1 MSTAAVLVIVVI
13 AIALLMFVT
22 DKVPSDLTA
31 ILAMVVLV
39 GLGIISPREGI
50 AGFSNPATI
59 TVAFMFV
66 ISAALLKTGAL
77 QYLALHLS
85 GLFRKNFMLGMLAM
99 MLLIAV
105 VSAFVNNTPVVAV
118 FIPVVL
124 QIAHAS
130 GQPAG
135 KMLIPLSFASI
146 FGGLCTMIGTST
158 NLLVSGIAEKEG
170 LPPIAMFDF
179 TPLALIFLVIGIA
192 YMALIGIRLLPTR
205 EQRDNIRER
214 YDLRNFL
221 AEIELLDRASAVNQR
236 IMDTVLVNELGIDII
251 EVKRSESVIH
261 MPPGDFFLHAGD
273 VLKVRCDV
281 GKLKSLKERE
291 RIAVDTGIRIG
302 EDDLRGKNST
312 LIEMVITANSAF
324 SGKSL
329 RQVDFRRR
337 YRGIPL
343 GICHR
348 DEVVSGSLYD
358 VELQPGD
365 VVLAEVK
372 NHYVTELRKLETGQ
386 NPPFVLLSEDQVV
399 DFDKQKFF
407 TVLGVVA
414 VMVALA
420 ATGLLDIVIGAIGS
434 VLALVALRCI
444 TMPEVYR
451 AVNWK
456 IVFLM
461 AGVLSFG
468 TAMVNT
474 GLDLA
479 LADSLVGPLGAYGPV
494 AVLSG
499 VYLATMLLTE
509 IMSNTAAA
517 ALMTPIAIATAVAI
531 EVNTT
536 PFLIAV
542 MFAASASFAT
552 PIGYQTNTMV
562 YSAGQYKFL
571 DFTKAGSLLNL
582 LFWLVATLTI
592 PFFFPFQ

>member
-1 MSTAAVLVIVVI
+1 
-13 AIALLMFVT
+13 
-22 DKVPSDLTA
+22 
-31 ILAMVVLV
+31 
-39 GLGIISPREGI
+39 
-50 AGFSNPATI
+50 
-59 TVAFMFV
+59 
-66 ISAALLKTGAL
+66 
-77 QYLALHLS
+77 
-85 GLFRKNFMLGMLAM
+85 
-99 MLLIAV
+99 
-105 VSAFVNNTPVVAV
+105 
-118 FIPVVL
+118 
-124 QIAHAS
+124 
-130 GQPAG
+130 
-135 KMLIPLSFASI
+135 
-146 FGGLCTMIGTST
+146 MIGTST